1 MPNKF
6 FLFVYGLKSKFVFFC
21 PFKSFFNKKNF
32 LLPNFFVGLKS
43 IFFCGCRKSCTITC
57 VYCIYLKTEFL
68 REDEMRFYYDYLK
81 LLYLFIDLF

>member
-6 FLFVYGLKSKFVFFC
+6 FLFVYGLKSFVFFC
-21 PFKSFFNKKNF
+21 PFKSFFNKKNL

-57 VYCIYLKTEFL
+57 VYCIYLKTE
-68 REDEMRFYYDYLK
+68 DEMRYYNDYLE
-81 LLYLFIDLF
+81 LSFRFIDLY